1 MGHVLLTKIVM
12 GTSQS
17 QRKRKFALFLEG
29 SGKVTDRVTRK
40 GVDCDVPRPLIS

>member
-17 QRKRKFALFLEG
+17 QKKRKYALFLEG
-29 SGKVTDRVTRK
+29 SGKVTGRVTRK
-40 GVDCDVPRPLIS
+40 GVDCYIPRPLTS